1 MHDKIYSKYKC
12 TAYIIYCI
20 SASLKIRVTHTYSHS
35 PAWFSTGLCSLC
47 FVLLFNLGRMLISTP
62 CLVIQIEACFPHA
75 APCLPTNPAV
85 GGGGHWR
92 SPNYRKQSR
101 LPFHVSLSNPRG
113 SFPTTAI
120 LRASFICRKLLLL
133 YCYFVLFLSKSS

>member
-20 SASLKIRVTHTYSHS
+20 SASLKIRFTHTHSHS
-35 PAWFSTGLCSLC
+35 PALFSTGLCSLC

-75 APCLPTNPAV
+75 APCLPANPPV
-85 GGGGHWR
+85 GGGTEDHPIIENNLEYLFM
-92 SPNYRKQSR
+92 SPS
-101 LPFHVSLSNPRG
+101 P
-113 SFPTTAI
+113 I
-120 LRASFICRKLLLL
+120 LED
-133 YCYFVLFLSKSS
+133 LFQQLQF